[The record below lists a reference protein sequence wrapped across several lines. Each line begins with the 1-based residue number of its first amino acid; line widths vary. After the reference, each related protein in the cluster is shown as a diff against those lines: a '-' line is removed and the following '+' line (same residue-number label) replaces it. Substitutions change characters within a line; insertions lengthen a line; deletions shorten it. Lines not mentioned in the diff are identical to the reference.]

1 MLKIKDFII
10 PFFDFLGT
18 SKEQAPYII
27 GLIIVVYAG
36 YKIFKKLFDRF
47 EDSLYDQI
55 ERLAAENRMY
65 REIYLKRC
73 KGLTDEDYE
82 KLSAAPIEPSHGK
95 RKTKGKRRRK

>member
-1 MLKIKDFII
+1 MIKDFII
-10 PFFDFLGT
+10 LLFDFLGI

-27 GLIIVVYAG
+27 ALIIVVYAG
-36 YKIFKKLFDRF
+36 YRIFKNLFDRF

-82 KLSAAPIEPSHGK
+82 KLSAAALKPSHGK
-95 RKTKGKRRRK
+95 RRTKGKRRKK